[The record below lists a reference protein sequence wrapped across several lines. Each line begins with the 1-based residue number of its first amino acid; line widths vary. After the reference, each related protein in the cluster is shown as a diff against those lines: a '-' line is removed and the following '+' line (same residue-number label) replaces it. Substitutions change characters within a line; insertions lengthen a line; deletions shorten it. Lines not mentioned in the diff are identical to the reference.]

1 VDYVGKTKEKLK
13 IENDKKTDHDFRQF
27 LVDAFRCADMV
38 MGPGAAFYIW
48 HADLE
53 GYNFRGACHDN
64 EWNVRQCLIWNK
76 NTLVMGRQ
84 DYQWKHE
91 PCLYGWKE
99 GAAHKWMSDR
109 KQVTVLEFNRPSRSE
124 LHPTTKPVELFE
136 YQMLNS
142 TQPLDVVLD
151 IFGGSGS
158 TLLAAEKNNRKA
170 CVMEIG
176 ENYCDVIINRWQ
188 NFTGQKAKLESTGQ
202 LYDEI
207 ASIS

>member
-1 VDYVGKTKEKLK
+1 
-13 IENDKKTDHDFRQF
+13 
-27 LVDAFRCADMV
+27 
-38 MGPGAAFYIW
+38 
-48 HADLE
+48 
-53 GYNFRGACHDN
+53 
-64 EWNVRQCLIWNK
+64 
-76 NTLVMGRQ
+76 
-84 DYQWKHE
+84 
-91 PCLYGWKE
+91 
-99 GAAHKWMSDR
+99 MSDR